1 MPETQASRR
10 EALRALI
17 SDAGLDAAL
26 VTDLVNVRYLTGF
39 TGSNA
44 AVLLPATGADLFATD
59 GRYVDQAAA
68 QVPDLERI
76 TDRSL
81 LPRLVAAARQRA
93 LRRLGVETHVLN
105 VDQHARMLED
115 AGGELELLPLN
126 RAVESLRVRKDAVE
140 VEALRMACEIST
152 RALEELLA
160 GPLLGRSERDLA
172 RDLEARMY
180 AHGAE
185 AVGFD
190 TIVASGPNSAI
201 PHHQPTDRLVGP
213 AELLKID
220 FGARYDGYHAD
231 CTRTV
236 VIGTPQQWQLE
247 IYGVVASAQRA
258 GTEALAPGTELADVD
273 AAARSVVES
282 AGYGGQFTHGLGHGV
297 GLLIHEDPFFGS
309 RSTGVLQESSTVT
322 VEPGVYLAGRGGVRI
337 EDTLVVDAQGPRLL
351 TTVTKELLAL
361 G

>member
-10 EALRALI
+10 DALRALV
-17 SDAGLDAAL
+17 AAAELEAAL

-44 AVLLPATGADLFATD
+44 AVLLPATGADVFATD

-68 QVPDLERI
+68 EVPDLERV
-76 TDRSL
+76 TDRAL
-81 LPRLVAAARQRA
+81 LSRLVSAARGRK
-93 LRRLGVETHVLN
+93 LRRLGVETHVVS
-105 VDQHARMLED
+105 VDQHARMLQD
-115 AGGELELLPLN
+115 AAGELELLPLN
-126 RAVESLRVRKDAVE
+126 RAVESLRVRKDTAE
-140 VEALRMACEIST
+140 VEALAMACEIST

-185 AVGFD
+185 AIGFD

-201 PHHQPTDRLVGP
+201 PHHQPTDRPVGS

-220 FGARYDGYHAD
+220 FGAQYDGYHAD

-236 VIGTPQQWQLE
+236 VVGAPQEWQLE

-258 GTEALAPGTELADVD
+258 GTAALVPGAELAAVD
-273 AAARSVVES
+273 EAARSVVES
-282 AGYGGQFTHGLGHGV
+282 AGFGGSFTHGLGHGV
-297 GLLIHEDPFFGS
+297 GLVIHEDPFFGS

-322 VEPGVYLAGRGGVRI
+322 VEPGVYLTGRGGVRI
-337 EDTLVVDAQGPRLL
+337 EDTLVVDAQDPRLL